1 MRLSRSFVPTLR
13 EDPAEAEIASHRL
26 LLRGGFVRQVMSG
39 VYTILPLGL
48 RTMRRIETIV
58 REEMDE
64 AGSIELRMPIVL
76 PADPW
81 RATGRY
87 DLYGDTLFK
96 LTDRHDRDLILGPTQ
111 EEVVALMAAADLP
124 SYRDLPKNVY
134 QVEWKYRDEFRPRFG
149 MLRVRE
155 FLMKDAYSIDR
166 DEDGMRESYRVM
178 YEAYERIFDRLG
190 LDTAIVEADPGQ
202 IGGGVNH
209 EFLARASVG
218 EDLFVEC
225 ENGDYRADT
234 EAARPQAPEPAPA
247 GTATLTVVDTPNT
260 PTIESLAALLNVEPS
275 QTLKCVMFDV
285 AGTTTVVLAPGD
297 REVNTD
303 KLGKI
308 VFPAKVRPFDDDDFG
323 ARGFVKG
330 YVGPQGFADEVQVF
344 ADVTV
349 HGGNDWVTGSNTK
362 DRHVTG
368 ANVGRDFRVDRW
380 EDLVEFR
387 EGDRCPIDG
396 GELRIARAIVLGH
409 IYQLGTKYS
418 APLDA
423 TFVDEDD
430 ATKPYV
436 MGSYGI
442 GITRIMAA
450 AAEQSHDDDGLI
462 WPKVMAPFDVI
473 VVIATRD
480 HEGTVAE
487 AERIYTELREREV
500 DVILDDRAES
510 AGVKF
515 KDADLIG
522 YPLQVVVGKRGV
534 EAGTV
539 DLKLRA
545 TGDRTQAP
553 IAEASSAVVDLLS
566 SAP

>member
-1 MRLSRSFVPTLR
+1 MPAEQRRRQRRRRPCRYPVEPMRLSRSFVPTLR

-48 RTMRRIETIV
+48 RTMRKIETVV
-58 REEMDE
+58 REEMDA

-166 DEDGMRESYRVM
+166 DEDGMRESYRIM

-234 EAARPQAPEPAPA
+234 EAARPQAPEPAPE
-247 GTATLTVVDTPNT
+247 GTA
-260 PTIESLAALLNVEPS
+260 AAHRGRHARHADDRVPGGAAERGA
-275 QTLKCVMFDV
+275 VADAEVRDV
-285 AGTTTVVLAPGD
+285 RRGRHDDGGPGARRPRGQRGQAREARVPREGPAVRRRRLRRARVREGVRRTAGLRRRRAGVRGRHGARRERLGD
-297 REVNTD
+297 RVEHEGSPRHGRERGPRLPRGP
-303 KLGKI
+303 LGGPRR
-308 VFPAKVRPFDDDDFG
+308 VPRGRSLPDRRRRAAHRACDRARAHLPAG
-323 ARGFVKG
+323 
-330 YVGPQGFADEVQVF
+330 DEVLG
-344 ADVTV
+344 AARRDV
-349 HGGNDWVTGSNTK
+349 
-362 DRHVTG
+362 R
-368 ANVGRDFRVDRW
+368 GRGRR
-380 EDLVEFR
+380 R
-387 EGDRCPIDG
+387 R
-396 GELRIARAIVLGH
+396 
-409 IYQLGTKYS
+409 S
-418 APLDA
+418 
-423 TFVDEDD
+423 
-430 ATKPYV
+430 
-436 MGSYGI
+436 
-442 GITRIMAA
+442 
-450 AAEQSHDDDGLI
+450 
-462 WPKVMAPFDVI
+462 
-473 VVIATRD
+473 
-480 HEGTVAE
+480 
-487 AERIYTELREREV
+487 
-500 DVILDDRAES
+500 
-510 AGVKF
+510 
-515 KDADLIG
+515 
-522 YPLQVVVGKRGV
+522 
-534 EAGTV
+534 
-539 DLKLRA
+539 
-545 TGDRTQAP
+545 RT
-553 IAEASSAVVDLLS
+553 
-566 SAP
+566 

>member
-1 MRLSRSFVPTLR
+1 
-13 EDPAEAEIASHRL
+13 
-26 LLRGGFVRQVMSG
+26 
-39 VYTILPLGL
+39 
-48 RTMRRIETIV
+48 
-58 REEMDE
+58 
-64 AGSIELRMPIVL
+64 
-76 PADPW
+76 
-81 RATGRY
+81 
-87 DLYGDTLFK
+87 
-96 LTDRHDRDLILGPTQ
+96 
-111 EEVVALMAAADLP
+111 
-124 SYRDLPKNVY
+124 
-134 QVEWKYRDEFRPRFG
+134 
-149 MLRVRE
+149 
-155 FLMKDAYSIDR
+155 
-166 DEDGMRESYRVM
+166 
-178 YEAYERIFDRLG
+178 
-190 LDTAIVEADPGQ
+190 
-202 IGGGVNH
+202 
-209 EFLARASVG
+209 
-218 EDLFVEC
+218 
-225 ENGDYRADT
+225 
-234 EAARPQAPEPAPA
+234 
-247 GTATLTVVDTPNT
+247 
-260 PTIESLAALLNVEPS
+260 
-275 QTLKCVMFDV
+275 
-285 AGTTTVVLAPGD
+285 
-297 REVNTD
+297 
-303 KLGKI
+303 
-308 VFPAKVRPFDDDDFG
+308 
-323 ARGFVKG
+323 
-330 YVGPQGFADEVQVF
+330 
-344 ADVTV
+344 
-349 HGGNDWVTGSNTK
+349 
-362 DRHVTG
+362 
-368 ANVGRDFRVDRW
+368 VDRW

-487 AERIYTELREREV
+487 AERIYAELRERGV
-500 DVILDDRAES
+500 DVILDDREES

-522 YPLQVVVGKRGV
+522 YPVHLVIGKRGV
-534 EAGTV
+534 EGGTV
-539 DLKLRA
+539 DLKVRA

>member
-1 MRLSRSFVPTLR
+1 MRLSRLFVPTLR

-48 RTMRRIETIV
+48 RTMRRIEAIV
-58 REEMDE
+58 REEMDG

-166 DEDGMRESYRVM
+166 DEDGMRESYRIM
-178 YEAYERIFDRLG
+178 YEAYERIFARFG

-234 EAARPQAPEPAPA
+234 EAARPQAPEPAAEGGSRSPR
-247 GTATLTVVDTPNT
+247 
-260 PTIESLAALLNVEPS
+260 PT
-275 QTLKCVMFDV
+275 
-285 AGTTTVVLAPGD
+285 
-297 REVNTD
+297 
-303 KLGKI
+303 
-308 VFPAKVRPFDDDDFG
+308 RPT
-323 ARGFVKG
+323 RRRSS
-330 YVGPQGFADEVQVF
+330 P
-344 ADVTV
+344 
-349 HGGNDWVTGSNTK
+349 W
-362 DRHVTG
+362 R
-368 ANVGRDFRVDRW
+368 
-380 EDLVEFR
+380 
-387 EGDRCPIDG
+387 RC
-396 GELRIARAIVLGH
+396 
-409 IYQLGTKYS
+409 
-418 APLDA
+418 
-423 TFVDEDD
+423 
-430 ATKPYV
+430 
-436 MGSYGI
+436 
-442 GITRIMAA
+442 
-450 AAEQSHDDDGLI
+450 
-462 WPKVMAPFDVI
+462 
-473 VVIATRD
+473 
-480 HEGTVAE
+480 
-487 AERIYTELREREV
+487 
-500 DVILDDRAES
+500 
-510 AGVKF
+510 
-515 KDADLIG
+515 
-522 YPLQVVVGKRGV
+522 
-534 EAGTV
+534 
-539 DLKLRA
+539 
-545 TGDRTQAP
+545 
-553 IAEASSAVVDLLS
+553 
-566 SAP
+566 